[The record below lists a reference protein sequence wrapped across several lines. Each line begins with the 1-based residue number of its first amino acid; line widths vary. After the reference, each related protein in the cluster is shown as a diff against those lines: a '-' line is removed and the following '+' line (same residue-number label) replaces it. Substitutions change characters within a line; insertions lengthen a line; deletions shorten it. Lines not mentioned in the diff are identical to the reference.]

1 MHLYSSVLHS
11 TTSLEGDAIRPKPQN
26 NENKEVKFEKII
38 KPSLWKNTITEIHN
52 SQHRSG
58 QKLLQYM
65 SELF

>member
-11 TTSLEGDAIRPKPQN
+11 TTSLEGHAIRPKSQN
-26 NENKEVKFEKII
+26 NENKKVKFEKII
-38 KPSLWKNTITEIHN
+38 KPSLWKNTEIHN

-58 QKLLQYM
+58 EKQLQYM